1 MHARSFRRAVATRGV
16 AVAALALALV
26 CAVVAPASFAA
37 PAPDISVET
46 LANGMRVVLWPDH
59 SIPNLAMFTFYR
71 VGSRN
76 EHTGTTGLS
85 HFFEHMMFNG
95 SKNYGPGEFDR
106 TMEASGGANNAY
118 TAQDITVYQNWFPRT
133 ALETI
138 FQLEADRIA
147 SLAIDSAMVESERGV
162 VTSERRRSV
171 EDHNMNLLDE
181 QHWAAAYIAHP
192 YQWPVIGWMVDIENW
207 KIADLRAYFRT
218 YYAPNNATFV
228 LTGDFQRDEVRNLL
242 HKYLEPIPSGPKPPP
257 VTTAEPAQKGER
269 RGELRKP
276 AELAAII
283 AGWHVPAASHSDYYA
298 LRVLEAL
305 LFRGESSRLV
315 RRLVEREQVALTVGG
330 GMQYALDPT
339 LFQVNVQV
347 KEGIE
352 TARVESLLYDELG
365 RLQSEAP
372 PERELQKAKNQL
384 AADLYRN
391 LQTISGKAQL
401 LGIGDVYFGDPKAL
415 LNVADRYAGVTAA
428 DLQRVARTYFI
439 ASNRTVSVLV
449 PEAAEENKAAASTPS
464 AGGL

>member
-1 MHARSFRRAVATRGV
+1 MHARSFRRAVA
-16 AVAALALALV
+16 ALAAALASTAGP
-26 CAVVAPASFAA
+26 PAILAA

-76 EHTGTTGLS
+76 ENVGTTGLS

-95 SKNYGPGEFDR
+95 SKNYEPGEFDR
-106 TMEASGGANNAY
+106 TMEAAGGANNAY

-181 QHWAAAYIAHP
+181 QNWAAAFIAHP

-228 LTGDFQRDEVRNLL
+228 LTGDFERDEVRRLL
-242 HKYLEPIPSGPKPPP
+242 KKYLEPIPSGPKPPP
-257 VTTAEPAQKGER
+257 VTTAEPPQKGER
-269 RGELRKP
+269 RGELRKQ
-276 AELAAII
+276 AELAAFI
-283 AGWHVPAASHSDYYA
+283 AAWHVPAASHADHYA

-305 LFRGESSRLV
+305 LFTGESSRLE
-315 RRLVEREQVALTVGG
+315 RRLVEREQVALSVSG

-352 TARVESLLYDELG
+352 TARVEALVYEELA
-365 RLQSEAP
+365 RLQKEAP

-384 AADLYRN
+384 AADVYRD

-415 LNVADRYAGVTAA
+415 LNVADRYADVTAA
-428 DLQRVARTYFI
+428 DLQRVAGAYFN
-439 ASNRTVSVLV
+439 ASNRTVSVLI
-449 PEAAEENKAAASTPS
+449 PEPAEDPKATASTPS